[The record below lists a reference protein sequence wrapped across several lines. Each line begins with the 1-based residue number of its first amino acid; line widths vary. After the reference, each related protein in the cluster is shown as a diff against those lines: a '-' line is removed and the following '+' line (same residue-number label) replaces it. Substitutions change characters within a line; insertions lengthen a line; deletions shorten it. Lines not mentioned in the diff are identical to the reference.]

1 MHTGGERETCE
12 STNGNPILK
21 CNIENG
27 KLLRREKTETWPGA
41 VLRTLHTLLL
51 SVFSVRLA
59 FSYPFLPPRYA
70 EIISNVDVETAANMR
85 EFITL

>member
-1 MHTGGERETCE
+1 M
-12 STNGNPILK
+12 GNSYV
-21 CNIENG
+21 G
-27 KLLRREKTETWPGA
+27 KKRKLRPGQYC
-41 VLRTLHTLLL
+41 VPYIRSCYPFFL
-51 SVFSVRLA
+51 S